1 MMNDLRYA
9 FRTLVKN
16 PGFAATAVATLAL
29 GIGANSAIFSVV
41 SALMLK
47 PLPYQDP
54 ERLAMVWEDNTSKG
68 FPQDTPAPG
77 NFASWRAEN
86 HVFEDM
92 AAMRTES
99 YNLTGSGEPEK
110 IEGLMISASLFSML
124 GVQPALGRTFLTE
137 EDKPGARN
145 VVVLSHSLWQRRFA
159 SDPQIAG
166 KSVAMNSASY
176 TVLGVMP
183 RGFRLPLLEND
194 LWTPIA
200 MNADQLSNRRSHY
213 LFVLARLKRDVT
225 VEQAQAEIKGIA
237 QRLERE
243 FPATNTDV
251 GAVVVPLQE
260 QVVGD
265 VRRAV
270 AVLLAAV
277 GFVLLIAC
285 ANVASLLLARSASR
299 RKEMALRTALG
310 ANRARVIRQLLTESM
325 LLAVIGGAA
334 GLLLASWGISALV
347 QLAPQDIKPFTPPA
361 IDGAVLAFT
370 LAVSLACGIIFGL
383 APAFSAAKL
392 QLHEALKEGGRTSA
406 AHGRSRMR
414 SALVTVEI
422 ALALVLLI
430 GSGLLMKSF
439 FRLMSVNPG
448 FRPENLLTMR
458 VVLPNSKYPEL
469 QQKATFYSDALARI
483 QRLPG
488 VQSAAVISWLPLAF
502 PGGSSGFTVEGKP
515 VPAGQEPIAVMRII
529 SPDYFRS
536 MSIPLRRGRYFD
548 AHDTESAPGVA
559 IINDTMARQFW
570 PGEDPVGK
578 RYKYGPVA
586 SRNPW
591 ITVVGISGDVRQFQL
606 DKAARAEAY
615 LPYTQFL
622 AASRCYWRRS
632 VFMGC

>member
-16 PGFAATAVATLAL
+16 PGFALTAVATLAL

-47 PLPYQDP
+47 PLPYQNP
-54 ERLAMVWEDNTSKG
+54 ERLAMVWEDNTAKG

-110 IEGLMISASLFSML
+110 IEGLMISASLFPML
-124 GVQPALGRTFLTE
+124 GVQPALGRTFLPE

-166 KSVAMNSASY
+166 KSVAMNGTSY

-200 MNADQLSNRRSHY
+200 MNADQLNNRRGHY
-213 LFVLARLKRDVT
+213 LFVLARLKRDAT
-225 VEQAQAEIKGIA
+225 IEQAQAEMKGIA

-243 FPATNTDV
+243 FPATNTNI

-270 AVLLAAV
+270 VVLLAAV

-310 ANRARVIRQLLTESM
+310 ANRARVIRQLLT
-325 LLAVIGGAA
+325 
-334 GLLLASWGISALV
+334 
-347 QLAPQDIKPFTPPA
+347 
-361 IDGAVLAFT
+361 
-370 LAVSLACGIIFGL
+370 
-383 APAFSAAKL
+383 
-392 QLHEALKEGGRTSA
+392 
-406 AHGRSRMR
+406 
-414 SALVTVEI
+414 
-422 ALALVLLI
+422 
-430 GSGLLMKSF
+430 
-439 FRLMSVNPG
+439 
-448 FRPENLLTMR
+448 
-458 VVLPNSKYPEL
+458 
-469 QQKATFYSDALARI
+469 
-483 QRLPG
+483 
-488 VQSAAVISWLPLAF
+488 
-502 PGGSSGFTVEGKP
+502 
-515 VPAGQEPIAVMRII
+515 
-529 SPDYFRS
+529 
-536 MSIPLRRGRYFD
+536 
-548 AHDTESAPGVA
+548 
-559 IINDTMARQFW
+559 
-570 PGEDPVGK
+570 
-578 RYKYGPVA
+578 
-586 SRNPW
+586 
-591 ITVVGISGDVRQFQL
+591 
-606 DKAARAEAY
+606 
-615 LPYTQFL
+615 
-622 AASRCYWRRS
+622 
-632 VFMGC
+632 